1 MILTM
6 RFCPSVRRFGRSWFE
21 TVLQNPQAD
30 GLTMFETRMNALRHR
45 LGKDGIDVAVITDD
59 DNIYYLTGYYDYLHM
74 EFGRPTIL
82 MVHRDAPSVL
92 ITPTIDLNTAEAA
105 ARVDRIAP
113 WNDGMGAEWRAELP
127 ALINIAKRVAIEP
140 DHIPSVVRRYIRE
153 LISPDR
159 LTTVTPVLN
168 QMRMIKS
175 SEELQLARHAGQVAN
190 AMMTAG
196 RAAISDGVQEFE
208 VAIATSQAGTR
219 KAAMLLEAHYD
230 DTNMSPNT
238 HFLQIMASG
247 DTITKTHHRATT
259 RIMRRGEPVFLCF
272 CGMTNFHRFKL
283 GFDRT
288 FWIDEIADTSQADV
302 YAVALA
308 SQNAALSALRP
319 GVTAES
325 VHAAYADVIQ
335 GAGYEYPFRCGRATG
350 FSYLETPQLVT
361 GDTTILQ
368 PGMVLA
374 VDGSVSTKSFRAQI
388 GDSVIIT
395 QDGFEL
401 LTDHPKCLEQIII

>member
-1 MILTM
+1 
-6 RFCPSVRRFGRSWFE
+6 
-21 TVLQNPQAD
+21 
-30 GLTMFETRMNALRHR
+30 MFDTRMTALRHR
-45 LGKDGIDVAVITDD
+45 LDKNCIDVALITDD

-82 MVHRDAPSVL
+82 VVHRDGPSVL
-92 ITPTIDLNTAEAA
+92 ITPTIDFNTAKAA

-127 ALINIAKRVAIEP
+127 VLINATQRVAIEP
-140 DHIPSVVRRYIRE
+140 DHIPTVVRRYICD
-153 LISPDR
+153 LIAPDR
-159 LTTVTPVLN
+159 LTNVTPVLN

-175 SEELQLARHAGQVAN
+175 TEELQLARHAGQVAN

-196 RAAISDGVQEFE
+196 RAAVSDGVPEFE

-230 DTNMSPNT
+230 DRDMSPNT

-288 FWIDEIADTSQADV
+288 FWIGEIADTSQADV

-319 GVTAES
+319 GVKAET
-325 VHAAYADVIQ
+325 VHAVYADVIQ

-395 QDGFEL
+395 QDGFEP
-401 LTDHPKCLEQIII
+401 LTDHPKCLDQIII